1 MTELALASRY
11 AFLLQPVRDLAKN
24 WDVNIEAFLAEC
36 IESAQQE
43 VEADAEGQHF
53 NFAEAGLLIQS
64 TSDVYSRKVEY
75 VYGLAVGFSDHIRQ
89 KQSKNKNVTNAVEDE
104 EAEDDCDDLDAEEA
118 FETRRCLDDPC
129 VLIDFTDLRPDQ
141 PSVLSLESE
150 SIIPL
155 TLPVGALLLDLVNEE
170 LLGQSGA
177 AHMTAAEITGATVV
191 AEGANDERSLMG
203 ELRATIA
210 SVHKMPPPAG
220 KSSSG
225 EKWFTIGL
233 LCGKGERREKE
244 EEEEEEEEENLDFPC
259 LWGCDFIYS
268 YSNTLIHF
276 DSLLRRW
283 YGSYHENEREGCRPS
298 AVVEN
303 ERRTAASCVASNCAA
318 ERSSGQVTGLLTD
331 SMSEKELIT
340 MNTAG
345 GDGLLDDD
353 DEFCDDEVFDERPLL
368 EELDIVRSDRY
379 QNAPFK
385 KVKAYIPI
393 GQRLKKRSNE
403 YQRMGIPAKTSIL
416 EYIHDSMYRKHR
428 VQQCMQRDGALSEH
442 FLVTIS
448 GFLED
453 KRKNRA
459 SLAAF
464 GNVANCGKESDAAR
478 EEAGKEAAA
487 VDELDAMSDDE
498 EDAGGF
504 GSDGEVDVELAK
516 ADADGETAEGGQ
528 LFADML
534 NDDEIH
540 GGLMVKDVY
549 DDELAAE
556 DVAVKK
562 SLDHMSWDEI
572 IKCYSHR
579 YWTAIEQSGSELRQR
594 VQKWEATMLPILQ
607 EEERR
612 RQFNIHEYGSE
623 ILNNFREIGQTI
635 SFAEVSPN
643 IIGCDIVMGH
653 LSARPFLEQPLRKV
667 VSEKQWYE
675 CSRYLLSMLVL
686 ANTGNLLLKAGNRE
700 DAFAGL
706 ECTLLKM
713 ERHHEVFDDAETLF

>member
-1 MTELALASRY
+1 MTELALASRYAFLLQPVRDLAKNWDVNIEAFLAECIESAQQEVEADAEGQHFNFAEAGLLIQSTSDVYSRKVEYVYGLAVGFSDHIRQKQSKNKNVTTVTMTELALASRY

-177 AHMTAAEITGATVV
+177 AHMTAAEITEATVV

-210 SVHKMPPPAG
+210 SVHKMPPPA
-220 KSSSG
+220 
-225 EKWFTIGL
+225 
-233 LCGKGERREKE
+233 
-244 EEEEEEEEENLDFPC
+244 
-259 LWGCDFIYS
+259 
-268 YSNTLIHF
+268 
-276 DSLLRRW
+276 
-283 YGSYHENEREGCRPS
+283 ENEREGCRPS

-318 ERSSGQVTGLLTD
+318 ERSSGQVTGLLTN
-331 SMSEKELIT
+331 SMSEKELIA

-403 YQRMGIPAKTSIL
+403 YQRIGIPAKTSIL

-464 GNVANCGKESDAAR
+464 GNVANCGKKSDATR

-516 ADADGETAEGGQ
+516 ADADGETG
-528 LFADML
+528 F
-534 NDDEIH
+534 
-540 GGLMVKDVY
+540 
-549 DDELAAE
+549 
-556 DVAVKK
+556 
-562 SLDHMSWDEI
+562 
-572 IKCYSHR
+572 
-579 YWTAIEQSGSELRQR
+579 
-594 VQKWEATMLPILQ
+594 
-607 EEERR
+607 
-612 RQFNIHEYGSE
+612 
-623 ILNNFREIGQTI
+623 
-635 SFAEVSPN
+635 
-643 IIGCDIVMGH
+643 
-653 LSARPFLEQPLRKV
+653 
-667 VSEKQWYE
+667 
-675 CSRYLLSMLVL
+675 CS
-686 ANTGNLLLKAGNRE
+686 
-700 DAFAGL
+700 
-706 ECTLLKM
+706 
-713 ERHHEVFDDAETLF
+713 

>member
-64 TSDVYSRKVEY
+64 TSDVYCRKVEY

-89 KQSKNKNVTNAVEDE
+89 KQSKNKNITRRTCSDAVEDE
-104 EAEDDCDDLDAEEA
+104 EAEDDCDDVDAEEA

-150 SIIPL
+150 SIIPH
-155 TLPVGALLLDLVNEE
+155 TLPVLPMSLMTVAEFEKINVALYARRNRQQLIGQKDDFKINTGFIHRSGALLLDLVNEE
-170 LLGQSGA
+170 LLGQYGA
-177 AHMTAAEITGATVV
+177 AHMTAAEITEATVV

-210 SVHKMPPPAG
+210 SVHKMPPPA
-220 KSSSG
+220 
-225 EKWFTIGL
+225 
-233 LCGKGERREKE
+233 
-244 EEEEEEEEENLDFPC
+244 
-259 LWGCDFIYS
+259 
-268 YSNTLIHF
+268 
-276 DSLLRRW
+276 
-283 YGSYHENEREGCRPS
+283 ENEREGCRSS

-318 ERSSGQVTGLLTD
+318 ERSSGQVTGLLTN
-331 SMSEKELIT
+331 SMSEKELIA

-393 GQRLKKRSNE
+393 GQRLKKRSSE
-403 YQRMGIPAKTSIL
+403 YQRMGIPAKTSIF

-464 GNVANCGKESDAAR
+464 ENVANCGKKSDAAR
-478 EEAGKEAAA
+478 EEAGKEVAA

-516 ADADGETAEGGQ
+516 ADADGTGPQSNKVDQNYANEFKNGKRPCCPYCRRRN
-528 LFADML
+528 ADASL
-534 NDDEIH
+534 TFTS
-540 GGLMVKDVY
+540 MVAKFSIISAKLD
-549 DDELAAE
+549 
-556 DVAVKK
+556 KPFH
-562 SLDHMSWDEI
+562 SL
-572 IKCYSHR
+572 R

-635 SFAEVSPN
+635 SFAEV
-643 IIGCDIVMGH
+643 
-653 LSARPFLEQPLRKV
+653 

-706 ECTLLKM
+706 ECTLLKR